1 MWQIYEKRRG
11 GKGVLG
17 NIYGIIYRSGKMQGK
32 KLV

>member
-17 NIYGIIYRSGKMQGK
+17 NIYGIILSSGMMQGK
-32 KLV
+32 KLI